1 MVSCSPSLW
10 SFSFKPTTSHNKYQ
24 ALPNE
29 TPTKQ
34 RDLCFVGR
42 WWLVVA
48 TVDAVVDITVEKI
61 VGGGSPPADGCD
73 F

>member
-1 MVSCSPSLW
+1 L
-10 SFSFKPTTSHNKYQ
+10 F
-24 ALPNE
+24 
-29 TPTKQ
+29 
-34 RDLCFVGR
+34 CFGR